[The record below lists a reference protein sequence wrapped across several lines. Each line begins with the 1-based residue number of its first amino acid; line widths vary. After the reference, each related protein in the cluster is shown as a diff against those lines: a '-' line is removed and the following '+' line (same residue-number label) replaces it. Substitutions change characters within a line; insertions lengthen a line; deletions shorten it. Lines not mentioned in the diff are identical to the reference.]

1 MRTVARR
8 AGWRRVAV
16 VALLCVVCAAAPT
29 AQVLLDRVLV
39 RVNDEPITLTD
50 VQAAIGLGVVT
61 APSGDGA
68 FDGAFDAA
76 LAQLVARRLQL
87 AEVDRVLAPQP
98 DAALVAAE
106 VAQLRAAAGDGLAD
120 LMAAT
125 GIDEGR
131 IEAYA
136 RDTLRLRSYLAQRF
150 GTAVQVTDDEAVRF
164 YQARPDLFT
173 RDGVLQP
180 FGDVAARARQL
191 AGEARR
197 GELIAQWAR
206 GLRMRADVVELPR

>member
-1 MRTVARR
+1 MRMRVRR

-16 VALLCVVCAAAPT
+16 VALLCGVCAAAPA

-50 VQAAIGLGVVT
+50 VQAAMGLGLVT
-61 APSGDGA
+61 APSG
-68 FDGAFDAA
+68 DGAFDAA

-164 YQARPDLFT
+164 YQARPDVFT